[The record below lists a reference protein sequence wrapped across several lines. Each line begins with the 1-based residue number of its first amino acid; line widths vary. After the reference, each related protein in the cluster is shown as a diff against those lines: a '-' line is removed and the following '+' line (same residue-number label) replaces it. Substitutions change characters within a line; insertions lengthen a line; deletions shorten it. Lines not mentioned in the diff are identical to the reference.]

1 MDLHTKMRVDL
12 EALEAEMGAEAIDGL
27 YSMYEGGEEL
37 TCFTAKKLLG
47 KRDKRYGERAFGQ

>member
-1 MDLHTKMRVDL
+1 MDPQARMRVDL
-12 EALEAEMGAEAIDGL
+12 DTLEAEMGAEAIDGL

-47 KRDKRYGERAFGQ
+47 KRDKRYGEQAFGQ